1 MWKAL
6 AGFLVAGAAIAAW
19 LYWTQQRPRPLV
31 VSGFIEADQI
41 RVGSRV
47 GGRVA
52 EVFAV
57 EGQRLRKGDPLYRLE
72 AFDLE
77 ERLARAEATASAAA
91 AELTRLRAGYRP
103 QEVQQARGRRDRLAA
118 VLAKARAGPRRREIE
133 IAEQK
138 LKVAQA
144 NLELAES
151 EHRQIMRMAQQRTAS
166 QTEIDRAERELKKS
180 RAELAAAEQELELL
194 REGTRPEE
202 LAEAEAALAEAEAAL
217 KLLEEGYRAEDIRQA
232 EAKLKAAEA
241 EAAAIRRQ
249 IAELVVC
256 APCECTV
263 EAIDLRP
270 GDIVAPDA
278 PTVSLLEAN
287 RLWLRAYVPENRL
300 ARIRLNQRVPVRID
314 GFGDRKF
321 MGRITFI
328 ATEGEFTPRNIQT
341 PEERSKQ
348 VFRIKITIEEGL
360 ERLRSGMMGDVLLDE
375 ATPD

>member
-1 MWKAL
+1 MWKVL
-6 AGFLVAGAAIAAW
+6 VGFLVAGAAIAAW

-31 VSGFIEADQI
+31 VSGFIEADEI

-52 EVFAV
+52 EVIAV
-57 EGQRLRKGDPLYRLE
+57 EGQRLRKGDVLYRLE
-72 AFDLE
+72 EFDFS
-77 ERLARAEATASAAA
+77 ERLARAEATAKAAA
-91 AELTRLRAGYRP
+91 AELARLRAGYRP
-103 QEVQQARGRRDRLAA
+103 QEVQQARARRDRLAA
-118 VLAKARAGPRRREIE
+118 LLEKARAGPRKREID

-151 EHRQIMRMAQQRTAS
+151 EHRQVMRMAEQRTAS
-166 QTEIDRAERELKKS
+166 QTEIDRAARELKKA

-194 REGTRPEE
+194 REGTRREE
-202 LAEAEAALAEAEAAL
+202 IVEAEAALAEAEAAL
-217 KLLEEGYRAEDIRQA
+217 RLLEEGYRTEDIQQA
-232 EAKLKAAEA
+232 EARLRAAEA

-249 IAELVVC
+249 IAELAVA
-256 APCECTV
+256 APCDCTV

-270 GDIVAPDA
+270 GDIVAPDS
-278 PTVSLLEAN
+278 PTVSLLEAG
-287 RLWLRAYVPENRL
+287 RLWIRAYIPESRL

-314 GFGDRKF
+314 GFGQRRF
-321 MGRITFI
+321 MGRVSFI

-348 VFRIKITIEEGL
+348 VFRVKITLEEGL
-360 ERLRSGMMGDVLLDE
+360 ESLRPGMMGDVLLDE
-375 ATPD
+375 IRPE